1 MPAGLLESAPTKKQ
15 RAITGPPESF
25 LRLSLRILVVCG
37 SLAWAAAVQAEV
49 SPVLPAIAP
58 AAAVPVAPAAPA
70 TTAPTT
76 TAGVPVP
83 ANTVVEL
90 EMVDS
95 VSSRTSKP
103 GDVFRLRLTA
113 PLAIEGTELLPAGTP
128 ATGEVVHAAKSGFGG
143 KPGELLLAARF
154 IEAPQGRIK
163 LRAGLGAAGQDNT
176 KASIGVAIIAGAGIA
191 GAVVGM
197 AVRGKDLEL
206 DAGTRVSARIA
217 ADATFVP
224 ALPVS
229 SPPQGVAP

>member
-1 MPAGLLESAPTKKQ
+1 M
-15 RAITGPPESF
+15 
-25 LRLSLRILVVCG
+25 RLSLRILAVCG
-37 SLAWAAAVQAEV
+37 SLAFAAAVQAEI
-49 SPVLPAIAP
+49 SPGL
-58 AAAVPVAPAAPA
+58 PA

-76 TAGVPVP
+76 TAGLLVP

-103 GDVFRLRLTA
+103 GDIFLLRLAA
-113 PLAIEGTELLPAGTP
+113 PLVIDGTELLPAGTP

-154 IEAPQGRIK
+154 IDAPQGRIK

-176 KASIGVAIIAGAGIA
+176 KASIGVAIVAGAGLA

-206 DAGTRVSARIA
+206 DAGTRVSARISADPAPLPA
-217 ADATFVP
+217 A
-224 ALPVS
+224 PVS
-229 SPPQGVAP
+229 FPPQGVAP